1 MRIALVKTSSMGDVI
16 HTYPV
21 VSDMQRALPG
31 TSVHWVVEEAFRDL
45 PGLHPGV
52 TEVVTVAVRRWRR
65 RPFSAAH
72 RAEIRATRARLAAE
86 RFDLVLDLQG
96 LIKSACIGRWAD
108 GPRAG
113 YAWACAREPLASLTY
128 QRRYRVDMNAHAIER
143 GRQLAAQACGY
154 ELTGLPRFGLSVPGE
169 RLDCVPPGDYAV
181 LLHAT
186 SREEKRWPADH
197 WRALIDR
204 LTARRVTPLLPWG
217 SDAER
222 AQAEALCAGRP
233 SARVLPRLGL
243 AQCAILLRDAAAVV
257 GVDTGLTHLSAALE
271 RPTVALFAATPA
283 WRFGPYW
290 TDRAVSLGSP
300 GVWPD
305 PQAVIDALDG
315 LGAAGPAI
323 AAS

>member
-1 MRIALVKTSSMGDVI
+1 MRIALIKTSSMGDVI
-16 HTYPV
+16 HTFPV
-21 VSDMQRALPG
+21 VSDMVRALPG
-31 TSVHWVVEEAFRDL
+31 VDIDWVVEESLADL
-45 PGLHPGV
+45 PELHPAVRTV
-52 TEVVTVAVRRWRR
+52 TRVAVRRWRR
-65 RPFSAAH
+65 TPLAAGT
-72 RAEIRATRARLAAE
+72 RTEIRAVRRELARE

-96 LIKSACIGRWAD
+96 LLKSAWIARWAE

-113 YAWACAREPLASLTY
+113 FSWRCAREPLASLSY
-128 QRRYRVDMNAHAIER
+128 GRRFDVDMGAHAIER

-154 ELTGLPRFGLSVPGE
+154 ELIGLPRFGLSVPGE

-197 WRALIDR
+197 WRTLIDG
-204 LTARRVTPLLPWG
+204 LAARRVTPLLPWG

-323 AAS
+323 AAP

>member
-21 VSDMQRALPG
+21 VSDMRRALPG
-31 TSVHWVVEEAFRDL
+31 VSVHWIVEEAFRDL

-65 RPFSAAH
+65 RPFSAAY
-72 RAEIRATRARLAAE
+72 RDEIRATRARLAV

-96 LIKSACIGRWAD
+96 LIKSACICRWAD

-128 QRRYRVDMNAHAIER
+128 QHRYRVDMSAHAIER

-154 ELTGLPRFGLSVPGE
+154 ELAGPPRFGLSVPGE
-169 RLDCVPPGDYAV
+169 RLDSIPPRDYPV

-186 SREEKRWPADH
+186 SRDEKRWPPDH

-204 LTARRVTPLLPWG
+204 LVERRLTPLLPWG

-222 AQAEALCAGRP
+222 AQADALCAGRP
-233 SARVLPRLGL
+233 AARVLPRLGL
-243 AQCAILLRDAAAVV
+243 AQCAVLLRDAAAVI

-305 PQAVIDALDG
+305 PQAVIDALGG
-315 LGAAGPAI
+315 LGAAGSTI
-323 AAS
+323 MAS